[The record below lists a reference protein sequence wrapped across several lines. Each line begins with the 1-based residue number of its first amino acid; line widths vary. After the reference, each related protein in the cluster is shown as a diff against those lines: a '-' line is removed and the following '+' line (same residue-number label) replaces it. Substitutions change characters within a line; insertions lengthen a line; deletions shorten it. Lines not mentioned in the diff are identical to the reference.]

1 MTYCP
6 WARTQA
12 CRPGH
17 GSTKDGPAGIPTTA
31 EGEGPVVI
39 GARGLGHGPLRIYK
53 GEPFLGTRGTLLM
66 PLPGEFHFGKTVLKS
81 NFQIGKVTQPPFSV
95 GQEL

>member
-1 MTYCP
+1 MALGLEPKHAVLGMAPLRMGLQGCP
-6 WARTQA
+6 
-12 CRPGH
+12 PLL
-17 GSTKDGPAGIPTTA
+17 K
-31 EGEGPVVI
+31 GEGPVVI
-39 GARGLGHGPLRIYK
+39 GACGLGHGPLRIYK
-53 GEPFLGTRGTLLM
+53 GEPFLGARGTLLM